1 MDFNQLE
8 ARFWMRRINEA
19 CRFKNRR
26 IDPYLNLRSNFPV
39 LNQVFEEIHTD
50 VCGIPRSISALG
62 DHRFWHP
69 FWVLNR
75 FFTGNQTK
83 IYKDVPLWFHPT
95 CWKIHHWV
103 RCFFLTSNQFLGH
116 FPAMFDMFDEARGIQ
131 RPIFSAMGWP
141 MTFLFLLGGELATEK
156 VSGLAKPQWLTW
168 DKERVNPLKKL
179 GWTKPLTIRG

>member
-1 MDFNQLE
+1 MLRWEAGKNPCDSYLPNFKCPKDDAKQIHHKMDFNQLE

-103 RCFFLTSNQFLGH
+103 RCFFWHPTNFWGIFQPCLICLMKPEGSRGQF
-116 FPAMFDMFDEARGIQ
+116 FQPWDDR
-131 RPIFSAMGWP
+131 WP
-141 MTFLFLLGGELATEK
+141 FYFYLVA
-156 VSGLAKPQWLTW
+156 
-168 DKERVNPLKKL
+168 N
-179 GWTKPLTIRG
+179 